1 MLSPSVHQT
10 FVICPAD
17 ILLVLVYAARQVSEQ
32 YLVEE
37 RSNGLAKKSLCLT
50 PRRKR
55 KIKHLVEQ
63 ELERFDV

>member
-1 MLSPSVHQT
+1 V
-10 FVICPAD
+10 C
-17 ILLVLVYAARQVSEQ
+17 AARQVSEQ